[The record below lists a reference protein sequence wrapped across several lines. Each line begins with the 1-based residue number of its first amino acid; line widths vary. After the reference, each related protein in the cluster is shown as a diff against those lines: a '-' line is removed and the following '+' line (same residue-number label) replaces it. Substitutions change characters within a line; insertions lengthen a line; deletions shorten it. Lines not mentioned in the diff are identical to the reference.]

1 VVNDNKWRQQRLDN
15 KRGFTVKERK
25 KKRLKI
31 MEKGNRCRS
40 GGGRDVQLVMDTR
53 VVIVEGEIGKVE

>member
-1 VVNDNKWRQQRLDN
+1 VVNDNKWRQQRLDK

-25 KKRLKI
+25 KKRWKI
-31 MEKGNRCRS
+31 MEKGNSCRS
-40 GGGRDVQLVMDTR
+40 GGRDVQLVMDTR